1 MRKYL
6 LNKKSL
12 SVSNKLQLHERF
24 GAELYL
30 DYVEHHSVQEWIQLY
45 PVYIYRRIYCCTKY
59 KLKPLELRSECI
71 LLLKE
76 QLALHH
82 PNLLTEIEYR
92 KSRHGTLSLVPFL
105 SFTHIPQ

>member
-45 PVYIYRRIYCCTKY
+45 PVYMYRRIYCCTRY

-92 KSRHGTLSLVPFL
+92 KSRHITKSVVGINLKRN
-105 SFTHIPQ
+105 

>member
-6 LNKKSL
+6 LSKKSL

-45 PVYIYRRIYCCTKY
+45 PVYNFST
-59 KLKPLELRSECI
+59 
-71 LLLKE
+71 
-76 QLALHH
+76 
-82 PNLLTEIEYR
+82 
-92 KSRHGTLSLVPFL
+92 SLIV
-105 SFTHIPQ
+105 QKVQY